1 VAHDVTERARAQR
14 LLEERVASLSRI
26 AANLTFD
33 LPTQDALDATAEY
46 VVNASTAVACG
57 IVLMKERADTLHVF
71 GSHGL
76 PEGYT
81 TGLQAA
87 YRAGVPSPSLRAF
100 RTRKPVF
107 ARDFRRTI
115 LAEPLYAPIH
125 RFIPEV
131 PWDTVYSVPLVSRGR
146 PLGAMFF
153 CYLPESEPDEDEKVF
168 LGAVADQA
176 AVAVENARLLAEASG
191 KAALEE
197 RQRLAREL
205 HDSVSQALYGI
216 ALGAKTAS
224 DDLSEG
230 DPRRAAEPLNYVTS
244 LAEAGLAE
252 MRALI
257 FELRP
262 ESLEKEGL
270 VQALEKQAAAMRA
283 RHAIE
288 VETILCDEPAAS
300 IEIKETLYRIAQE
313 ALHNTAKHS
322 RADNVALR
330 LRCDSEWI
338 TLEISDDGVGFD
350 PEGDFP
356 GHLGLRSMRE
366 RTSLLNGKLVL
377 ETAEDKGTRIS
388 ARIPI

>member
-1 VAHDVTERARAQR
+1 
-14 LLEERVASLSRI
+14 
-26 AANLTFD
+26 
-33 LPTQDALDATAEY
+33 
-46 VVNASTAVACG
+46 
-57 IVLMKERADTLHVF
+57 
-71 GSHGL
+71 
-76 PEGYT
+76 
-81 TGLQAA
+81 
-87 YRAGVPSPSLRAF
+87 
-100 RTRKPVF
+100 
-107 ARDFRRTI
+107 
-115 LAEPLYAPIH
+115 
-125 RFIPEV
+125 
-131 PWDTVYSVPLVSRGR
+131 
-146 PLGAMFF
+146 
-153 CYLPESEPDEDEKVF
+153 
-168 LGAVADQA
+168 
-176 AVAVENARLLAEASG
+176 
-191 KAALEE
+191 
-197 RQRLAREL
+197 
-205 HDSVSQALYGI
+205 
-216 ALGAKTAS
+216 
-224 DDLSEG
+224 
-230 DPRRAAEPLNYVTS
+230 
-244 LAEAGLAE
+244 

-288 VETILCDEPAAS
+288 VETILCDEPEAS

-313 ALHNTAKHS
+313 ALHNSAKHS

-330 LRCDSEWI
+330 LRCDSAWI